1 MGVKLCEWAILCF
14 AGTNFLRLGK
24 TVFFLL
30 GFNFCDFQKVE
41 HEIKVKQHADIKR
54 ARKQVPSDDPFL

>member
-1 MGVKLCEWAILCF
+1 MNGQFFVLRELIFAIRKNC
-14 AGTNFLRLGK
+14 
-24 TVFFLL
+24 FFLL